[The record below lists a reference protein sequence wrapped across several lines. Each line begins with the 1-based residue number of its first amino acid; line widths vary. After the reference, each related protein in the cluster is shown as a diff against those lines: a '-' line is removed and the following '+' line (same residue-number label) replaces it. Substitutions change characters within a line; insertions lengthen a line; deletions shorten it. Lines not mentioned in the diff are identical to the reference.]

1 MDVYETPLGSLKLD
15 KEILSKLKST
25 QQFRVM
31 SRQIDEDEHSIE
43 MQLPY
48 LARVF
53 QHRLDEVAFVPVLV
67 GSLDGDALDMY
78 RPGGDDYE
86 IWMININIFSYIL
99 NFAVFFLLDLNDPIY
114 CKIKK

>member
-15 KEILSKLKST
+15 KEILSKLRST

-86 IWMININIFSYIL
+86 I
-99 NFAVFFLLDLNDPIY
+99 
-114 CKIKK
+114 